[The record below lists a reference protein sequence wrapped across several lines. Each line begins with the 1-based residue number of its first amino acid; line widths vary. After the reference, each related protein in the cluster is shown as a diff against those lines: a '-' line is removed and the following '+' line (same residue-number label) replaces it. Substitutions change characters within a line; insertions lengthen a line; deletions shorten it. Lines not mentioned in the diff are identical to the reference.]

1 MGGYIYICGFSNG
14 MVKVGLSKNSPEKRI
29 KSHELIMSLSGAK
42 ITDSFISIKHLEYK
56 ENESNLIEF
65 IRNNGEVAGSGRE
78 WSKISFI
85 NVSEFMN
92 TLKVTPVNA
101 ELKGSKSSND
111 KSDMCEA
118 MMYYFKKEEHIHTL
132 SKGMSKLI
140 GISCMT
146 IKCLGSENA
155 DLISK
160 SSYMDE
166 STRDFLSSI
175 VYCALLKRSENGGDV
190 FELYNDLIS
199 SMHHDGVIPM
209 IDRIISISESDIA
222 DNQDKLTFIRLAN
235 QLKRNYEAQYN
246 HASY

>member
-1 MGGYIYICGFSNG
+1 MGGYIYIFGFSNG

-29 KSHELIMSLSGAK
+29 KSHEMIMSLSGAK
-42 ITDSFISIKHLEYK
+42 ITKSFISIKHLEYK

-111 KSDMCEA
+111 KSDMCKA
-118 MMYYFKKEEHIHTL
+118 MMYYFKKEEHIHAL
-132 SKGMSKLI
+132 SKGISKLI
-140 GISCMT
+140 GISRMT
-146 IKCLGSENA
+146 IKCLCGDNV

-160 SSYMDE
+160 SYYMDE

-199 SMHHDGVIPM
+199 SVHYDGVIPM

-222 DNQDKLTFIRLAN
+222 DNQDKLTFIRIAN